1 MQSKFKESLFQWR
14 QFSQI
19 FVFLQDALLFYCT
32 LYTDFP
38 GGSTD
43 AVARRVSISQIT
55 CCDLFYPPLYTL
67 CLKKSDTPNSID
79 SFVNS
84 QQIWK
89 FLFTSKISG
98 KFAIHCYLRSHQL
111 NKKSGIMLMRRA
123 RAYSSSCSRVI
134 LVYLY
139 PFRRNSLFCSQKSP
153 KITKNQYCQV
163 QGHLRLSM
171 LTFLRSS
178 SLVLV
183 MISSMSVHIC
193 NYFHARQA
201 NNG

>member
-1 MQSKFKESLFQWR
+1 VASI
-14 QFSQI
+14 FSNFCI
-19 FVFLQDALLFYCT
+19 PSRRIIILLHVVHW
-32 LYTDFP
+32 FP
-38 GGSTD
+38 RWQHRCCRASREHFSNYLLWFILSTFIYI
-43 AVARRVSISQIT
+43 VSQ
-55 CCDLFYPPLYTL
+55 
-67 CLKKSDTPNSID
+67 KSDTPNSID

-111 NKKSGIMLMRRA
+111 NKKSGLMLMRRA